1 MSGFGKHWK
10 IDGLIAGP
18 ITRHGSVNGSYSI
31 IFERSSGA
39 ALEGIEAIDWSSP
52 TVQRLPSCPEK
63 EMGLP
68 EGYGFELANIEYHHN
83 TGRFNV
89 TVRTARKAGTELSGL
104 CDDVMT
110 IDELRARKRELL
122 ARKRHE
128 LELQA
133 RGEGDNLALFMVREE
148 LGDVNDQL
156 RALTAG
162 RRQRGGQT
170 AAADYTKD
178 RQQYLDWRRED
189 TALDGEIDEGRARLT
204 AAAVH
209 GLDLLTPRQRK
220 LLELY
225 LSGRNIPQIAGDL
238 GVNKSTVSRS
248 IALAKK
254 KLREEAERA
263 MTEARLRG
271 EEAVVDLANPGA
283 LRAVMLAMT
292 PKQTVYF
299 YLYYSE
305 CLSLREIGELTGTI
319 ASAGCGPTCAAM
331 AIATL
336 KDKRVTPET
345 TCAWSVSH
353 GYKALKQGTYYS
365 YFKPQLA
372 AYGIDCRQLLGSRII
387 NQPDHPIHEQ
397 VREFLRQ
404 GYWVI
409 ALMGPGT
416 WTKSGHF
423 VLLWD
428 WDDKVRILD
437 PASSAD
443 KRLNGDPATFR
454 REARCYWLVD
464 AREYNKEDDD
474 LRIDKLTD
482 EEVLQLGKR
491 LQAVMG
497 KQPVSPALAPGLQ
510 EAKAQGITDGSSPG
524 AFCTRA
530 QAAVM
535 TLRAMK
541 KA

>member
-1 MSGFGKHWK
+1 
-10 IDGLIAGP
+10 
-18 ITRHGSVNGSYSI
+18 
-31 IFERSSGA
+31 
-39 ALEGIEAIDWSSP
+39 
-52 TVQRLPSCPEK
+52 
-63 EMGLP
+63 
-68 EGYGFELANIEYHHN
+68 
-83 TGRFNV
+83 
-89 TVRTARKAGTELSGL
+89 
-104 CDDVMT
+104 MT

-189 TALDGEIDEGRARLT
+189 TALDGEIDEGRTRLT

-209 GLDLLTPRQRK
+209 GLELLTPRQRE

-271 EEAVVDLANPGA
+271 EEALVDLANPEA

-305 CLSLREIGELTGTI
+305 CLSLREIGELTGTHFSSI
-319 ASAGCGPTCAAM
+319 TRTIRRAM
-331 AIATL
+331 RNI
-336 KDKRVTPET
+336 
-345 TCAWSVSH
+345 
-353 GYKALKQGTYYS
+353 GN
-365 YFKPQLA
+365 
-372 AYGIDCRQLLGSRII
+372 LLGGQDAILEHPEALDELAY
-387 NQPDHPIHEQ
+387 QAYCELGDHPELVPEGIHIPHTALPPKQRGRKSKSPIPLPAEISIR
-397 VREFLRQ
+397 VRGERRRKRGKPPGKLLS
-404 GYWVI
+404 
-409 ALMGPGT
+409 AL
-416 WTKSGHF
+416 
-423 VLLWD
+423 LE
-428 WDDKVRILD
+428 
-437 PASSAD
+437 
-443 KRLNGDPATFR
+443 R
-454 REARCYWLVD
+454 REARLGGSVFQWLTAVF
-464 AREYNKEDDD
+464 AAFR
-474 LRIDKLTD
+474 RKLK
-482 EEVLQLGKR
+482 KR
-491 LQAVMG
+491 AG
-497 KQPVSPALAPGLQ
+497 
-510 EAKAQGITDGSSPG
+510 
-524 AFCTRA
+524 
-530 QAAVM
+530 
-535 TLRAMK
+535 
-541 KA
+541 